1 MDYFSCSPLNN
12 SFYIEKTCKRLPE
25 NSEYAEMRHGD
36 VILTLHWRHES
47 AWGQR
52 AAVRNGNHDL
62 VCQKMIDISL
72 LTGPEDNEELEPLFI
87 QEPDVHN
94 NVDFFNPALQKTV
107 GTRVC
112 VETNFPGIFRCHRY
126 VCLPGF
132 LS

>member
-1 MDYFSCSPLNN
+1 
-12 SFYIEKTCKRLPE
+12 
-25 NSEYAEMRHGD
+25 MRHGD
-36 VILTLHWRHES
+36 VILTIIIALATRIDVRP
-47 AWGQR
+47 AC

-62 VCQKMIDISL
+62 VCEKMIDLPL

-87 QEPDVHN
+87 QEPDVHS
-94 NVDFFNPALQKTV
+94 NVDFFNPALQKTI

>member
-1 MDYFSCSPLNN
+1 
-12 SFYIEKTCKRLPE
+12 
-25 NSEYAEMRHGD
+25 MRHGD
-36 VILTLHWRHES
+36 VILTLHWRHGS
-47 AWGQR
+47 TCGQR

-62 VCQKMIDISL
+62 VCEKMIDLPL

-94 NVDFFNPALQKTV
+94 NVDFFNPALQKTI

-126 VCLPGF
+126 VRLYGF
-132 LS
+132 LSDSSHQKLCLGPL